1 MHACI
6 ILNIFSN
13 SRRWSQAQC
22 GGERGQRSGS
32 PCQLDPGHG
41 AQGGQWEQQGE
52 QQGEQGAAGDCV

>member
-13 SRRWSQAQC
+13 SRRWCQAQC
-22 GGERGQRSGS
+22 GGERGQCSGG

-41 AQGGQWEQQGE
+41 AQGAQQW
-52 QQGEQGAAGDCV
+52 EQGAAGDCL